1 MYWWLKSPWR
11 YFIPRF
17 DRNYEVV
24 DGKVVHGKEAIN
36 IGQYYGLFYFDLRSV
51 VAVRRSTVP
60 DADADADRPDCATAG
75 SAGTTAVG
83 SARQEAWTAISYPV
97 GVGQDDP

>member
-1 MYWWLKSPWR
+1 MYWWLKSPWC

-36 IGQYYGLFYFDLRSV
+36 IGQYYGLFYFDLRWRSAEDGRTPML
-51 VAVRRSTVP
+51 AVHVRLFNRWGWDKTIREPEFKENQS
-60 DADADADRPDCATAG
+60 
-75 SAGTTAVG
+75 
-83 SARQEAWTAISYPV
+83 
-97 GVGQDDP
+97 